1 MGIVG
6 IDHVVLRCR
15 DLAAMERFYT
25 EVLGCPV
32 VRRNE
37 PLGLIHLRA
46 GRGLIDL
53 AAVDGELG
61 LRGGAAPAAEGHN
74 MDHVCLRLDPFD
86 EQTLRAHFLS
96 HGIDVGT
103 LHHNFGAE
111 GYGPAFYLEDPE
123 GNSVELKGPPQP

>member
-61 LRGGAAPAAEGHN
+61 RRGGAAPAAEGHN
-74 MDHVCLRLDPFD
+74 MDHVCLRIEPFD
-86 EQTLRAHFLS
+86 EQTLRAHFLR
-96 HGIDVGT
+96 HGIDVGA